1 MPTSRLNTVMKYS
14 IVSERALREIYFRV
28 FEIALGIQKPGCLM
42 TSYNALN
49 GIYLTESA
57 EILQTLVRG
66 EWGFDGMIMT
76 DWCSY
81 DTIDPVEIVK
91 AGTCWLTEGGGRYVN
106 ILKKA
111 VKSGKLSE
119 DILRDNAKYV
129 IAWVL
134 KAMKGAKK

>member
-1 MPTSRLNTVMKYS
+1 MTSAVLTSR

-28 FEIALGIQKPGCLM
+28 FEIAMDIQKPSCVM

-49 GIYLTESA
+49 GIYPAESA
-57 EILQTLVRG
+57 EILQKLVRG
-66 EWGFDGMIMT
+66 EWSFDGLIMT

-91 AGTCWLTEGGGRYVN
+91 AGTGWLTEGGRKYVR

-111 VKSGKLSE
+111 VHEGRISE
-119 DILRDNAKYV
+119 DILRDNAKQV
-129 IAWVL
+129 IRLVL
-134 KAMKGAKK
+134 RRTERKAGK

>member
-1 MPTSRLNTVMKYS
+1 
-14 IVSERALREIYFRV
+14 
-28 FEIALGIQKPGCLM
+28 M

-49 GIYLTESA
+49 GIYPAESA

-66 EWGFDGMIMT
+66 EWGFDGLIMT

-91 AGTCWLTEGGGRYVN
+91 AGTNWLTEGGGKYVKL
-106 ILKKA
+106 LKKA
-111 VKSGKLSE
+111 VKDGKLAA
-119 DILRDNAKYV
+119 DILRDNAKHV

-134 KAMKGAKK
+134 KAQKGAEK